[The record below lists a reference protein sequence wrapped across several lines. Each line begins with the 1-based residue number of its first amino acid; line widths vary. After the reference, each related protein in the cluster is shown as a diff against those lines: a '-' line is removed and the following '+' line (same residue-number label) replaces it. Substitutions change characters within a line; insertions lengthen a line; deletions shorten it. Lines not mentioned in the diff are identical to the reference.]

1 MHALCV
7 QDEADFDFDGE
18 GEDDQPP
25 SLGKRSGN
33 KQPSGPEGSKTSS
46 KKHKTDKKA
55 ASSRA
60 PENHTCHS
68 TRRRGP
74 PVPFWDAGAQIS
86 HRESEREGER
96 ASSV

>member
-7 QDEADFDFDGE
+7 QDDADLDFDGE

-33 KQPSGPEGSKTSS
+33 KQPSGHKESKTSS
-46 KKHKTDKKA
+46 KKPKTDKKA

-60 PENHTCHS
+60 PEHGTLDL
-68 TRRRGP
+68 
-74 PVPFWDAGAQIS
+74 PVEDANK
-86 HRESEREGER
+86 R
-96 ASSV
+96 

>member
-33 KQPSGPEGSKTSS
+33 KQPAGHTESKTSP
-46 KKHKTDKKA
+46 KKPKTDKKA

-60 PENHTCHS
+60 PEHGTLDL
-68 TRRRGP
+68 
-74 PVPFWDAGAQIS
+74 PVEDANK
-86 HRESEREGER
+86 R
-96 ASSV
+96 